1 MTSEIRVF
9 DFQDNVVRIVEKN
22 GEPWFVAKDVCDY
35 FGDTNR
41 SRTMQGLSDDQK
53 GYTQTTT
60 PGGTQT
66 MAIVNEAGLYA
77 MLFSMQPEKGRGI
90 TDEYIAER
98 QNKISTFKQW
108 VFEQVLPSIRKH
120 GAYMAPE
127 RAELLLSPEFIIPR
141 TLPEALRLAADLAER
156 VQQDAP
162 KVLFADAVSTS
173 KSEILVG
180 DLAKILRQNGVDIG
194 QKRLFEQLRN
204 EGFLMK
210 SGSSWNMPTQRAM
223 DMELFRIHETVISK
237 PDGSVFVSRTTR
249 VTGKGQVYF
258 AKYFIK
264 KTLCLV
270 V

>member
-1 MTSEIRVF
+1 MTSEIQVF
-9 DFQDNVVRIVEKN
+9 DFQDNVVRIVERN

-60 PGGTQT
+60 PGGIQT

-120 GAYMAPE
+120 GVYMAPE
-127 RAELLLSPEFIIPR
+127 RAEPLLNSDFIIPR
-141 TLPEALRLAADLAER
+141 TLPEALRLAADLAEK

-173 KSEILVG
+173 HTDILVG
-180 DLAKILRQNGVDIG
+180 DLAKILHQNGIDIG
-194 QKRLFEQLRN
+194 QKRLFEFLRN
-204 EGFLMK
+204 EGYLMK
-210 SGSSWNMPTQRAM
+210 YGVSRNMPTQRS
-223 DMELFRIHETVISK
+223 MELGIFRVKETTITK
-237 PDGSVFVSRTTR
+237 PDGSTLISRTVK

-258 AKYFIK
+258 VNYFLK
-264 KTLCLV
+264 RKLALV
-270 V
+270 A